1 MWKAGLV
8 ALTVLAAC
16 AAPQTGFNRVGQGVT
31 VQQRIASAAGLEV
44 GSATSSADRQGF
56 NEARDV
62 GFAATSVM
70 NGGGL
75 GLVGGVAGALA
86 TPTKLELLPILIL
99 ETNSEAEVLQM
110 EATVEKIAAPM
121 YGLSQDDFA
130 VKFIR
135 QGTADGVGVYAAEF
149 YGGKSTTP
157 QMLRSIADRY
167 PSLSAYVPPLR
178 VNGQWQRPYLHRN
191 GQNLPL

>member
-1 MWKAGLV
+1 MWKAGLA
-8 ALTVLAAC
+8 ALTILAAC
-16 AAPQTGFNRVGQGVT
+16 AAPQTEFHRVGQGVT
-31 VQQRIASAAGLEV
+31 VQQRIVSATGVEV
-44 GSATSSADRQGF
+44 GSATSSAERQGF

-86 TPTKLELLPILIL
+86 TPDKRELLPSLIL

-121 YGLSQDDFA
+121 YGLSQDDIT

-135 QGTADGVGVYAAEF
+135 QGTADGVGIYTANI
-149 YGGKSTTP
+149 YGEK
-157 QMLRSIADRY
+157 
-167 PSLSAYVPPLR
+167 
-178 VNGQWQRPYLHRN
+178 
-191 GQNLPL
+191 